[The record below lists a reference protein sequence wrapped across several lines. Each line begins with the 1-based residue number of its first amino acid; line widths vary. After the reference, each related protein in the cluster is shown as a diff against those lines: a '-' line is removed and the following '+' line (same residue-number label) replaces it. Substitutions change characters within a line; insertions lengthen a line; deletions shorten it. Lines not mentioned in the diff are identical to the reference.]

1 MTSPTPGSR
10 ARACP
15 FTLLAVP
22 LALVLTSSSLSGQS
36 TADLRS
42 QVETAE
48 RAFARTMADRDLEAF
63 AALVAEDAV
72 FFGAAPL
79 QGREAVVE
87 GWAIYFDG
95 PEAPFS
101 WEPEEVVVL
110 ASGTLAHSSGPVRN
124 PAGEQVGTFNSVW
137 RLEADGRWRVI
148 FDKGCGCPGG

>member
-1 MTSPTPGSR
+1 MIAAILGSR
-10 ARACP
+10 APVRALA
-15 FTLLAVP
+15 LLSIP
-22 LALVLTSSSLSGQS
+22 LALGLLASPLSGQS
-36 TADLRS
+36 TADLQS
-42 QVETAE
+42 QVEAAE

-63 AALVAEDAV
+63 SALVAEDAV
-72 FFGAAPL
+72 FFGSSPL

-87 GWAIYFDG
+87 GWAPFFDG

-124 PAGEQVGTFNSVW
+124 PAGDQVGTFNSVW

-148 FDKGCGCPGG
+148 FDKGCGCPDG

>member
-1 MTSPTPGSR
+1 MIPPISSSR
-10 ARACP
+10 VRTCAVA
-15 FTLLAVP
+15 LLAVP
-22 LALVLTSSSLSGQS
+22 LALVLISSCVSGQS
-36 TADLRS
+36 NPDLPS
-42 QVETAE
+42 QVEAAE
-48 RAFARTMADRDLEAF
+48 RAFARTMADRDIEAF
-63 AALVAEDAV
+63 ADLVAEDAV

-87 GWAIYFDG
+87 GWAVYFQG
-95 PEAPFS
+95 QEAPFS